1 MVSQMTEPEI
11 QFALARVEQCLGEER
26 PMDAIPDL
34 QAVLAAVPN
43 HPGALCGIG
52 RVSIQL
58 GDNNA
63 ALQALDL
70 ALGQVPEMLEARN
83 ARGVAYQN
91 LNRLAEAEADFR
103 FVCGRLPDNPGA
115 LLNMGGLLAAKGDFT
130 AAEQYFERI
139 LSVSPDNPTAG
150 YNLGLLHLV
159 TGRLA
164 EGWRGF
170 DLRGRADNV
179 GLAPGRSPQPGWSGE
194 NLPQGTLLIQAEQ
207 GLGDNIQFIRY
218 AALARARVGRVVV
231 EAPAPLMDLFSGIAG
246 VDDVVAREHPL
257 PPHDVQI
264 AVMSLPRVFETEI
277 DTVPWDGAYIRPA
290 PERVAYWRNRL
301 GTGGRVRHVGLV
313 WAGNPGHKRDRQRSV
328 ALSALA
334 PLFDVEG
341 AVFHSLQIGP
351 AAAQMDAVPFG
362 HRIRPVF
369 RKARPFKEV
378 AAIVSALD
386 LVIGVDTS
394 LVHLAGAMAR
404 PVWTMVTRVPD
415 WRWMLDRAD
424 TPWYPTMCLFRQP
437 EPGAWDAVATDIVSA
452 LRAFTDAKA

>member
-1 MVSQMTEPEI
+1 MASQMTEPEI
-11 QFALARVEQCLGEER
+11 QSALARVEQSLGEER

-34 QAVLAAVPN
+34 QAILAAVPN

-63 ALQALDL
+63 ALQALNL
-70 ALGQVPEMLEARN
+70 ALDQVPEMLEARN

-91 LNRLAEAEADFR
+91 LDRLTEAEADFQ
-103 FVCGRLPDNPGA
+103 FVCDRLPDNPGA
-115 LLNMGGLLAAKGDFT
+115 LLNMGGLLAARGEFP

-139 LSVSPDNPTAG
+139 LSIAPGNPTAG

-170 DLRGRADNV
+170 DLRSRADNV
-179 GLAPGRSPQPGWSGE
+179 GLAPGRSRQPGWSGE
-194 NLPQGTLLIQAEQ
+194 NRPQGTLLIQAEQ

-218 AALARARVGRVVV
+218 AALARARVGRVIV
-231 EAPAPLMDLFSGIAG
+231 EAPDPLTDLFSGIAG
-246 VDDVVAREHPL
+246 VDDVVARGHPL
-257 PPHDVQI
+257 PPHDAQI
-264 AVMSLPRVFETEI
+264 SVMSLPRVFETEI

-301 GTGGRVRHVGLV
+301 GAGGQARHVGLV
-313 WAGNPGHKRDRQRSV
+313 WAGNPGHKRDSQRSV
-328 ALSALA
+328 ALSVLA

-341 AVFHSLQIGP
+341 VVFHSLQIGP

-362 HRIRPVF
+362 RRIRPLF

-378 AAIVSALD
+378 AATVSALD

-415 WRWMLDRAD
+415 WRWMLDRSD
-424 TPWYPTMCLFRQP
+424 TPWYPTMRLFRQP
-437 EPGAWDAVATDIVSA
+437 TAGDWNGVAGEVATA
-452 LRAFTDAKA
+452 LREFAGN